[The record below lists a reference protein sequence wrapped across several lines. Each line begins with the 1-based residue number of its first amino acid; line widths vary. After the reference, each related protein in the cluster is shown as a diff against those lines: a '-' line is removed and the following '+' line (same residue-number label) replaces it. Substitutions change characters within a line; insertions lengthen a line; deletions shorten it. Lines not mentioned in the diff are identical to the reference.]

1 MLKRPLFSSPRS
13 AVETSKPEA
22 PAPHKAYV
30 IVLGNE
36 KGGSGKTTTCM
47 HLIISLLRL
56 GFTVGSIDID
66 SRQRSLSR
74 YLENRRQTML
84 KEGVTLP
91 QPQHIVIQR
100 SPFNIVQEAE
110 EDERERFT
118 KALQRVGA
126 ANDFVVV
133 DSPGSDTFLARVAHA
148 HADTII
154 TPINDSFVDLD
165 VLANVDGQTMK
176 IIKPSIYSE
185 MVWEQKLQRAKRD
198 GGSMEWIVMRNRLS
212 NIDAK
217 NKRFMTQVTTEL
229 SRRIGFRVAPG
240 FSERVIFREMFLQGL
255 TVLDIMETSGNASLS
270 LSHVAARQ
278 EVRDLL
284 KTLQIP
290 LINERLQKVKI
301 DASDSKG
308 IKTAAKTAAKDEA
321 KAKAKADSEEKA
333 AAKAA
338 EAKKADNYD
347 TVPLEVARHV
357 PDASTMSEQNEDIKT
372 KEVSA
377 PVAPIAQQKQS
388 AEAALKQATEKL
400 MSTGT
405 LPEKAKTALGATPIP
420 TASVSAATSTTA
432 IKLGGMSKSDSDKAA
447 YVAKKPEIK
456 RENTAVSKPAQQHAV
471 DNEPAVKTAFA
482 TTSTITSGSEVDASK
497 ITVEKPAVEKAA
509 SPISIPSLGFG
520 KSTTITASASPSLL
534 SKQTV
539 ASTPNIDS
547 ASRPVPAMSSVS
559 LSAPKPAE
567 TQSPEVAKEEA
578 PEAATD
584 KKLEDA
590 L

>member
-1 MLKRPLFSSPRS
+1 MTDQGFSSPIFSS
-13 AVETSKPEA
+13 AATMPTATQPK
-22 PAPHKAYV
+22 KAYV

-118 KALQRVGA
+118 KALARVSA

-148 HADTII
+148 HADTVI

-165 VLANVDGQTMK
+165 VLATVDGQTMK

-198 GGSMEWIVMRNRLS
+198 GGSIEWIVMRNRLS

-217 NKRFMTQVTTEL
+217 NKRFMTQVTTDL

-255 TVLDIMETSGNASLS
+255 TVLDIMEAGGNTSLS

-290 LINERLQKVKI
+290 LITDRI
-301 DASDSKG
+301 SK
-308 IKTAAKTAAKDEA
+308 
-321 KAKAKADSEEKA
+321 
-333 AAKAA
+333 
-338 EAKKADNYD
+338 
-347 TVPLEVARHV
+347 AR
-357 PDASTMSEQNEDIKT
+357 
-372 KEVSA
+372 
-377 PVAPIAQQKQS
+377 
-388 AEAALKQATEKL
+388 
-400 MSTGT
+400 
-405 LPEKAKTALGATPIP
+405 PEG
-420 TASVSAATSTTA
+420 
-432 IKLGGMSKSDSDKAA
+432 
-447 YVAKKPEIK
+447 E
-456 RENTAVSKPAQQHAV
+456 
-471 DNEPAVKTAFA
+471 
-482 TTSTITSGSEVDASK
+482 
-497 ITVEKPAVEKAA
+497 
-509 SPISIPSLGFG
+509 
-520 KSTTITASASPSLL
+520 
-534 SKQTV
+534 
-539 ASTPNIDS
+539 
-547 ASRPVPAMSSVS
+547 
-559 LSAPKPAE
+559 
-567 TQSPEVAKEEA
+567 AKEEK
-578 PEAATD
+578 PEVRTQNMAATKQEELSASIIQTPVTPD
-584 KKLEDA
+584 KVATESPAPSVEAPKSDTPAMETAGAA
-590 L
+590 LPKTEAVPSLTSASGTASEPADETAPRAPVIEMAS